1 MIRFSKMVI
10 LLAVGLIALV
20 ARSAEAAVLAVPSA
34 HASIQAA
41 VDAAAPGDTIRVSR
55 GRHCGA
61 TITKPLRLIGRRGA
75 TIMGCAGGPA
85 LPGGLRVGF
94 YLPGAQGQNPA
105 SGTVI
110 RGFRFDGRGVSN
122 LNLEPLA
129 LGVFARFAHDVQVT
143 RNRFIGTVQAVT
155 NTAGDRWDISRNRI
169 SELALFDCTVRCSG
183 GDGIVIGHARGG
195 IAAPGGD
202 AALDNRAEDNLIRR
216 NSISGSVP
224 DGFGVFSMAGIL
236 VLSADRTTVLSN
248 RLVLPDNPNA
258 DAVGQGIVISSTCCG
273 ETLPRL
279 PGSRGTLVAFN
290 DGRRSE
296 KAIVVEGS
304 GGTNTEGLF
313 LFRNRGLVE
322 IEGALQAAALRFEG
336 AAVSRK
342 SLIL

>member
-1 MIRFSKMVI
+1 M
-10 LLAVGLIALV
+10 A
-20 ARSAEAAVLAVPSA
+20 
-34 HASIQAA
+34 
-41 VDAAAPGDTIRVSR
+41 
-55 GRHCGA
+55 
-61 TITKPLRLIGRRGA
+61 
-75 TIMGCAGGPA
+75 
-85 LPGGLRVGF
+85 
-94 YLPGAQGQNPA
+94 
-105 SGTVI
+105 
-110 RGFRFDGRGVSN
+110 
-122 LNLEPLA
+122 
-129 LGVFARFAHDVQVT
+129 
-143 RNRFIGTVQAVT
+143 
-155 NTAGDRWDISRNRI
+155 
-169 SELALFDCTVRCSG
+169 
-183 GDGIVIGHARGG
+183 

-322 IEGALQAAALRFEG
+322 IEGAPQAAALRFEG